1 MRVSEMKCTGSKGCT
16 SRGVKLGKS
25 TGTLS
30 WGSNGVWMGFPGDY
44 FRSGERG
51 LCGALAMAL
60 GRWVLEDLS
69 EGSPLPLW
77 TAQDAPGPWGSG
89 GGLFHFKVKIC
100 RLWETIFKKVYNLH
114 MPLNGGSS
122 IYSGR

>member
-1 MRVSEMKCTGSKGCT
+1 
-16 SRGVKLGKS
+16 
-25 TGTLS
+25 
-30 WGSNGVWMGFPGDY
+30 MGFCLGVQTLYGWISPEIILGLEN
-44 FRSGERG
+44 GG
-51 LCGALAMAL
+51 LCGALAAAL
-60 GRWVLEDLS
+60 DRWVLEDLS
-69 EGSPLPLW
+69 EGSPWPRW
-77 TAQDAPGPWGSG
+77 TAQEAPGPWGSG

>member
-1 MRVSEMKCTGSKGCT
+1 MRVSEIH
-16 SRGVKLGKS
+16 KLQSVHKS
-25 TGTLS
+25 LDQARENSDGILS
-30 WGSNGVWMGFPGDY
+30 WGSNGVWVDFPGDY

-51 LCGALAMAL
+51 ALRGVGRGLGQTGARESVRRVPH
-60 GRWVLEDLS
+60 G
-69 EGSPLPLW
+69 W
-77 TAQDAPGPWGSG
+77 TAQEAPGPWGSG